1 MQNPLESSKLTL
13 SLLVTYVTELTTTL
27 NEKAALSVDDA
38 PTKRLNNNSHDDS
51 DKNDKNADLLWVM
64 EDKAALARL
73 NAQGH
78 TNEAANYTN
87 AATTLVA
94 LAKQTTYSRYQLACF
109 WLPTLTEETL
119 QPYIP
124 LLMRYRDLY
133 AAHLII
139 ALSQGIDLRH
149 YGLLPFS
156 VFDDE
161 QAAGLNSLKPLKSL
175 QSSDVMLWQFNLYD
189 YKQLPNWLNS
199 DYWANPENW
208 DKRRW

>member
-1 MQNPLESSKLTL
+1 MRNPLESSKLTL
-13 SLLVTYVTELTTTL
+13 PLLVTYVTELTTTL

-38 PTKRLNNNSHDDS
+38 PTNHISNNSHDDS
-51 DKNDKNADLLWVM
+51 NKNDKNADLLWVM

-78 TNEAANYTN
+78 TNEAANYTD
-87 AATTLVA
+87 ATTLVA

-109 WLPTLTEETL
+109 WLPTLTEDTL

-139 ALSQGIDLRH
+139 ALSQDIDWRH

-156 VFDDE
+156 VFGDE
-161 QAAGLNSLKPLKSL
+161 QAAGLNSLKPLNSL
-175 QSSDVMLWQFNLYD
+175 QSTEIMLWQFNLYD